1 MKNLDKIK
9 TFISESKQGTIFTTP
24 KVIKS
29 ILQKLNSRGFNLNEK
44 GQIPRQLNFS
54 TGIKV
59 SEPDYELLRK
69 EIRKNEKS

>member
-1 MKNLDKIK
+1 M
-9 TFISESKQGTIFTTP
+9 QYTP

-29 ILQKLNSRGFNLNEK
+29 ILQKLNSRGLNLNEK

-59 SEPDYELLRK
+59 SEPDYELLRE

>member
-1 MKNLDKIK
+1 MCIRDRCNN
-9 TFISESKQGTIFTTP
+9 TP

-29 ILQKLNSRGFNLNEK
+29 ILQKLNSRGLNLIEK

-59 SEPDYELLRK
+59 SEPDYDLLRK